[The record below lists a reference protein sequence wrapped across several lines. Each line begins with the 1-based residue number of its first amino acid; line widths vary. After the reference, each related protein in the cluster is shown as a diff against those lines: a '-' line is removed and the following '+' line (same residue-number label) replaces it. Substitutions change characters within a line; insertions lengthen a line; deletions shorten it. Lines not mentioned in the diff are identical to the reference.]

1 MSIKREELL
10 CGDLAYANAVI
21 AELCGY
27 PKLLLKLEKKTS
39 VHNKKRKIG
48 KRLLVRKNANKYAH
62 ELTG

>member
-10 CGDLAYANAVI
+10 CCDLAYDNAMV

-48 KRLLVRKNANKYAH
+48 KRLLVKRNANKYAH
-62 ELTG
+62 DFTG

>member
-1 MSIKREELL
+1 MNIKREELL
-10 CGDLAYANAVI
+10 CGDLAYGNAVI